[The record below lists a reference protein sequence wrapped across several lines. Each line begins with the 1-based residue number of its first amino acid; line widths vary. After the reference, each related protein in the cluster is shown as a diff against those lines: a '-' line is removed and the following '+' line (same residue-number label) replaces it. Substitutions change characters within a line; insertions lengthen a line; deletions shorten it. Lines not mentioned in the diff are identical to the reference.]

1 MREYI
6 TIQSADGKA
15 KKKIVKSEYPLY
27 AQSGWKEIKK
37 TDTPTATSAYT
48 SPYGLPDNK

>member
-6 TIQSADGKA
+6 EIQSADGKA

-37 TDTPTATSAYT
+37 TDHATTSAYG
-48 SPYGLPDNK
+48 SPYGLQNNK